1 MKIPINASI
10 FHDYDIRGIY
20 PKEINEDTFFT
31 LGRAVA
37 AYLQVPEIAV
47 GFDARLSSLS
57 LFKALTQ
64 GIRKQGVDVINLG
77 QISTE
82 IHYFA
87 SGFYKF
93 PANIIISASHNP
105 PEYNGMKIVKKG
117 VVPLHGEYGLPE
129 IKKLA
134 LEQNFYTSHR
144 QGKIRKIDI
153 LDQWIKHALSFI
165 DIKKLRPLKVV
176 IDAGNGMAGI
186 SWKKILGVVPCKIIP
201 LYFKPDGC
209 FPHHLPDPLNEEN
222 IKDLQAK
229 ILLEKA
235 DLGFAMDGDADR
247 FFVLDDTGKFVS
259 GTVTSAILSLWLLKK
274 YGPSVILYNAVCGR
288 IVPETIKKFGG
299 TPIRV
304 RVGHSFIKEYMKKNN
319 ALFAGE
325 HSGHF
330 YFRENFYGD
339 SSLIAGLLFL
349 EFLSNERKSLSE
361 IVAKID
367 KYPQSGEINF
377 KTNDAKTIISA
388 IKKKFSNAEKI
399 DEIDGLSVFYNDY
412 WFNLRPSKTEPLLRL
427 NLEADTKEILRD
439 KIKMLEGELFELGA
453 VKNHK

>member
-1 MKIPINASI
+1 MKKIPIKPSI

-20 PKEINEDTFFT
+20 PEEINEDTFFV
-31 LGRAVA
+31 LGRATA
-37 AYLQVPEIAV
+37 SYLSASEIAV
-47 GFDARLSSLS
+47 GYDGRLSSPS
-57 LFKALTQ
+57 LFKALTE
-64 GIRKQGVDVINLG
+64 GIRKQGVDVVDLG

-105 PEYNGMKIVKKG
+105 PMYNGMKIVTKG

-134 LEQNFYTSHR
+134 LAQNFPYKSSE
-144 QGKIRKIDI
+144 GKIRKMNVIDE
-153 LDQWIKHALSFI
+153 WVKHALNFI
-165 DIKKLRPLKVV
+165 DTKKLRPLKVV
-176 IDAGNGMAGI
+176 IDAGNGMAGV
-186 SWKKILGVVPCKIIP
+186 SWKNIIDVLPCKIIP
-201 LYFKPDGC
+201 LYFEPDGH
-209 FPHHLPDPLNEEN
+209 FPNHLPDPLREEN
-222 IKDLQAK
+222 IKDLRAK

-235 DLGFAMDGDADR
+235 DVGFAMDGDADR
-247 FFVLDDTGKFVS
+247 FFVLDNNGKFVS
-259 GTVTSAILSLWLLKK
+259 GTVTTAILSSWLLKK
-274 YGPSVILYNAVCGR
+274 YGSSVILYNVVCGR
-288 IVPETIKKFGG
+288 IVPETIKTLGG

-304 RVGHSFIKEYMKKNN
+304 RVGHSFIKEYMKKNK

-330 YFRENFYGD
+330 YFRDNFYAD
-339 SSLIAGLLFL
+339 SSFIAGLLFL
-349 EFLSNERKSLSE
+349 EFLSNEKRPLSV
-361 IVAKID
+361 IVKEID

-377 KTNDAKTIISA
+377 EVEDAEVVISA
-388 IKKKFSNAEKI
+388 IKKEFSDAEET
-399 DEIDGLSVFYNDY
+399 DEIDGLSVFYKDF

-439 KIKMLEGELFELGA
+439 KIKLVEDKLVSLGA
-453 VKNHK
+453 VKK